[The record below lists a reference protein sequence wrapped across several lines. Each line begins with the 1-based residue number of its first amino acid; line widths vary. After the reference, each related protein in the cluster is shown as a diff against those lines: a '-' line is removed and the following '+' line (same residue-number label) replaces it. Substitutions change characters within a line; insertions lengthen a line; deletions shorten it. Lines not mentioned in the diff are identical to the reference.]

1 MEKLFKILQSLGKM
15 SPALIAHLQKKIK
28 PFNYKKG
35 ELILKIGDTANLIL
49 FIEEGLVLS
58 YYNVGKKQ
66 VSNWFMGK
74 DEIFISVLSFH
85 RRTPSVDAHIALT
98 DCKCWGITYDELEE
112 AFLLFPEF
120 ERHGRKLEAEYYC
133 LAEERQI
140 MLKRQ
145 PKEVKFKT
153 LMDQHPDL
161 PQYATHKQLA
171 SFLDMGLRTFDYQ
184 WQQYFNGNGQTA
196 AIVQG

>member
-1 MEKLFKILQSLGKM
+1 MEKLFKILLSLGKM
-15 SPALIAHLQKKIK
+15 SPALIAHLQKKLK

-35 ELILKIGDTANLIL
+35 EHILKIGDTANLIL

-58 YYNVGKKQ
+58 YYNVGEKQ

-74 DEIFISVLSFH
+74 GEIFISVLSFH
-85 RRTPSVDAHIALT
+85 RRIPSVDAHIALT
-98 DCKCWGITYDELEE
+98 DCKCLGITCDELEE
-112 AFLLFPEF
+112 AFELFPEF

-145 PKEVKFKT
+145 PKEAKFKA
-153 LMDQHPDL
+153 LMAQYPDL
-161 PQYATHKQLA
+161 PQYATHEQMA
-171 SFLDMGLRTFDYQ
+171 SYLDMGLRTFDYL
-184 WQQYFNGNGQTA
+184 WQKYLGGELEQ
-196 AIVQG
+196 

>member
-1 MEKLFKILQSLGKM
+1 MEKLFKVLQALGKM
-15 SPALIAHLQKKIK
+15 SPALIAHLQKKIN

-35 ELILKIGDTANLIL
+35 ETILKIGDTANLIL

-58 YYNVGKKQ
+58 YYKVGKKQ

-74 DEIFISVLSFH
+74 GEIFISVLSFH
-85 RRTPSVDAHIALT
+85 RRTPSVDAHIALK

-120 ERHGRKLEAEYYC
+120 EHHGRKLEAEYYC

-145 PKEVKFKT
+145 AKETKLKA
-153 LMDQHPDL
+153 LMAQFPDL
-161 PQYATHKQLA
+161 HQYATHEQMA
-171 SFLDMGLRTFDYQ
+171 SYLDLGLRTFDYL
-184 WQQYFNGNGQTA
+184 WQRYLRGELDLAPGQE
-196 AIVQG
+196 